1 MIKKDSEMQLSND
14 LLHSMFQIAYSELTR
29 HDSLFSV
36 SSSKRMVKSIL
47 AGQSVRRD
55 AIFWPNGLLA
65 LGIADYAAIGQSST
79 FQGNCRCPDRG
90 EALLT
95 LSKFFQAWMKK
106 GSRVVRI
113 DDCVAGS
120 VLLKLYIE
128 LGDKRYLDAA
138 LKIYD
143 FLRVQDRDS
152 TGAINYRKGDPVFAD
167 GIGQAAFFLHDVAT
181 ITNNNEA
188 LQLGERQLG
197 LFIDNALNLHSGLC
211 YHAYRTGEGASAEML
226 GLLGWGRALGWLMM
240 GLCKYASFEQEMQN
254 LFSRACRF
262 LNKDGLFSWQVNAP
276 EGPSDTSATAM
287 IVYSALIAGLSD
299 DPNTTKAISGLVASV
314 DEDGRLRGVQAE
326 CRGAGMYPQS
336 FGYYKFGQGIG
347 LSALALAKKAQER
360 SAIIS
365 PAKA

>member
-1 MIKKDSEMQLSND
+1 MQLSND
-14 LLHSMFQIAYSELTR
+14 LLHSMYQIAFFELNR
-29 HDSLFSV
+29 RDSPVSV
-36 SSSKRMVKSIL
+36 SSSKRMVKAIL
-47 AGQSVRRD
+47 TGQPVRRD
-55 AIFWPNGLLA
+55 VIFWPNGLLA
-65 LGIADYAAIGQSST
+65 LGIADYADIGRNNNY
-79 FQGNCRCPDRG
+79 QGSCSCPDRE
-90 EALLT
+90 EALLVLT
-95 LSKFFQAWMKK
+95 NFFQAWMRK

-120 VLLKLYIE
+120 VLLRLYKE

-143 FLRVQDRDS
+143 FLNAQDKDA

-181 ITNNNEA
+181 TINDDEA
-188 LQLGERQLG
+188 LLLGERQLG
-197 LFIDNALNLHSGLC
+197 LFIDNAVNLDSGLC
-211 YHAYRTGEGASAEML
+211 YHAYMTSEGVSAEML

-240 GLCKYASFEQEMQN
+240 GMCKYDSFKEETQK
-254 LFSRACRF
+254 LFRRTCRF

-287 IVYSALIAGLSD
+287 IVYSALAVGLSG
-299 DPNTTKAISGLVASV
+299 DPNTAKVISGLVASV
-314 DEDGRLRGVQAE
+314 AEDGRLQGAQAE

-347 LSALALAKKAQER
+347 LSALALAKKAQGR
-360 SAIIS
+360 SAS
-365 PAKA
+365 MLPAKA